1 MRVNT
6 ASHFEPEKVRFPV
19 LGSVKMDGWRAY
31 NSSRVLFTR
40 SNKPVPNAFTQLR
53 LNAQAFHGLDGELC
67 AGNPW
72 DANLM
77 QQSQSAFS
85 AEHGEPEFTWQVFDI
100 FNLDLP
106 YEARYALLKGALT
119 GTLDIGRKDF
129 ADFAWNSGIRLVDQ
143 KILLNM
149 QELEAFEE
157 ESLIKGYEGIMLR
170 DPQGKYKQGKSTV
183 REGGLLKVK
192 RYTDSE
198 MVANGME
205 EQQYNGNEAF
215 TDELGRTKR
224 SSAQAGKVGK
234 DTLGV
239 LVGTDVVTGQT
250 VRLGTGFTDEQR
262 LWIWRNW
269 NKVSG
274 TLSTYKHFAHGVK
287 DGIRHGVWKSFRS
300 RLDMD

>member
-53 LNAQAFHGLDGELC
+53 LNANIFHGLDGELC

-85 AEHGEPEFTWQVFDI
+85 SEDGEPDFTWQVFDI

-119 GTLDIGRKDF
+119 GTLDIGTKDF

-143 KILLNM
+143 KLLRNM

-198 MVANGME
+198 MVANSME

-239 LVGTDVVTGQT
+239 LIGTDVVTGQT

-269 NKVSG
+269 DKVSG
-274 TLSTYKHFAHGVK
+274 KLSTYKHFKHGVK
-287 DGIRHGVWKSFRS
+287 EGIRHGVWKSFRS
-300 RLDMD
+300 QLDMD